1 MVNLQRKIHL
11 QTFLGLSTV
20 KARRLKVNTLHL
32 INTKCGRHSYPATS
46 SHVICFVVGSIM
58 TVILLVAGA
67 NLLIEKKCYSAHFS
81 KKRQSLYYLF
91 ALAGKSVFGYVITC
105 YL

>member
-11 QTFLGLSTV
+11 RTFFGLSTV

-58 TVILLVAGA
+58 TFVG
-67 NLLIEKKCYSAHFS
+67 C
-81 KKRQSLYYLF
+81 R
-91 ALAGKSVFGYVITC
+91 GKSVKKSATQRISQTKDKVYITSLHLQERA
-105 YL
+105 YLVM